1 MKTIRAAAVQFEHAP
16 GDKAANL
23 AIIEAFVKQA
33 AAQDVQIITFPEMC
47 IAGYSHVRGLARHE
61 VKTLAEPVPDGLSTQ
76 RLKALSRQYDM
87 TIGAGL
93 IECTSDGR
101 LYNAYPVVMPD
112 GRWACHRKLHC
123 FVHADM
129 DSGDDFTIFDTPH
142 GVRVGVLICYDNNI
156 GENVRINALMGV
168 DVLMAPHQTGGARS
182 PSMGLINPVLW
193 ENRASDPQSIE
204 AEFRGRKGRKWLM
217 NWLPARAHDNGLFY
231 LFSNGVG
238 MDGDEVRTGGAMIF
252 DTNGDILVE
261 TWKPQNEMVVATL
274 DATLRERSQGQRW
287 IKARRPELYELLA
300 KPTGDEESIRK
311 IKESYGEVPS

>member
-1 MKTIRAAAVQFEHAP
+1 MKTIRAAAVQFEHAA

-23 AIIEAFVKQA
+23 AKIEKFVMQA
-33 AAQDVQIITFPEMC
+33 AEQGVQLIAFPEMC
-47 IAGYSHVRGLARHE
+47 ITGYSHVRGLAKRE
-61 VKTLAEPVPDGLSTQ
+61 VMALAEPVPDGPSIQLLMQ
-76 RLKALSRQYDM
+76 LSRQYGM

-93 IECTSDGR
+93 IELSADGS

-123 FVHADM
+123 FVHPDM
-129 DSGDDFTIFDTPH
+129 ASGADFTVFDTPQ
-142 GVRVGVLICYDNNI
+142 GPRVGVLICYDNNL
-156 GENVRINALMGV
+156 GENVRINALMGA

-182 PSMGLINPVLW
+182 PSMGLIDPALW
-193 ENRASDPQSIE
+193 EKRAEDPQSIE

-238 MDGDEVRTGGAMIF
+238 MDGDEVRTGGAMIL

-261 TWKPQNEMVVATL
+261 SWKPQDEMVVATL
-274 DATLRERSQGQRW
+274 DAALRERSQGQRW
-287 IKARRPELYELLA
+287 IRARRPELYGLLA
-300 KPTGDEESIRK
+300 EPTGDEKSIRK

>member
-1 MKTIRAAAVQFEHAP
+1 MKTIRAAVVQFEHAP

-23 AIIEAFVKQA
+23 AKIEYFVDEA
-33 AAQDVQIITFPEMC
+33 AAQGVKLIAFPEMC
-47 IAGYSHVRGLARHE
+47 ITGYSHVRELEQQDVMA
-61 VKTLAEPVPDGLSTQ
+61 LAEPVPDGASTQ
-76 RLKALSRQYDM
+76 SLLRLSRQYEM

-93 IECTSDGR
+93 IELAPDGR
-101 LYNAYPVVMPD
+101 MYNAYPVAMPD

-123 FVHADM
+123 FVHPDVG
-129 DSGDDFTIFDTPH
+129 SGNEYTVFDIPH

-156 GENVRINALMGV
+156 GENVRINALIGA

-182 PSMGLINPVLW
+182 PSMGLIDPELW
-193 ENRASDPQSIE
+193 RKREEAPEAIE

-238 MDGDEVRTGGAMIF
+238 MDGGEVRTGGAMIL

-261 TWKPQNEMVVATL
+261 TWKAQDEMVVAAL
-274 DATLRERSQGQRW
+274 DAALREKSQGQRW
-287 IKARRPELYELLA
+287 IKARRPDLYGLLA
-300 KPTGDEESIRK
+300 EPTGEEESIRK
-311 IKESYGEVPS
+311 IKERYGEVPS